1 MSPIRGGIL
10 EAMGSKNGKRW
21 GPPGDVCWFINSMNP
36 IVVIS
41 VTSPGSSKFRKWEDV
56 RSASTWTQTRIPRYF
71 FSQKTALV
79 HSCSLQQRTRQMKHE
94 FNYIYIYWINQLT
107 MSLNTFTL
115 WIHHKST
122 INIHVGC
129 PKNRPVSYLHVFF
142 ASRASALGSQAPSA
156 GQTVSRGSNL
166 SFQKPVKPGHEV
178 ILQCEA
184 PVWYLS

>member
-1 MSPIRGGIL
+1 MVNDDELSGWWGLPTPLKNDGVRQWVFGWQPIYLLWKIIHSCSKPPTRICFTKLKSSVRDSCSNPIPHHIPMSPIRGGIL

-94 FNYIYIYWINQLT
+94 FNYIYI
-107 MSLNTFTL
+107 LN
-115 WIHHKST
+115 
-122 INIHVGC
+122 
-129 PKNRPVSYLHVFF
+129 
-142 ASRASALGSQAPSA
+142 
-156 GQTVSRGSNL
+156 
-166 SFQKPVKPGHEV
+166 
-178 ILQCEA
+178 
-184 PVWYLS
+184 